1 MPIRA
6 LMVDV
11 DGVVV
16 VQPEPEPEGWATH
29 LERDLGV
36 SKARVQEAFFKPHF
50 DEVVTGRAA
59 LRDRLEP
66 VLAEIAPG
74 VTCDDFIAY
83 WFGNDAYLDHALLE
97 QIDALRTGGL
107 RAELATVQE
116 HERAAY
122 LWSTLGLKDHFDAI
136 HYAAELGATKP
147 SPEFFRAIEA
157 RSGYAGQDIFF
168 IDDKAANI
176 DAARA
181 LGWHAAVWDG
191 SCTVVDLMTEAGVW
205 PAE

>member
-1 MPIRA
+1 MPIKV

-16 VQPEPEPEGWATH
+16 VQPEPEGWAAN

-36 SKARVQEAFFKPHF
+36 SKAKVQEAFFAPHF
-50 DEVVTGRAA
+50 DEIVTGRAA
-59 LRDRLEP
+59 LRDRLAP
-66 VLAEIAPG
+66 VLAQIAPG

-83 WFGNDAYLDHALLE
+83 WFGNDAHLDLGLLD
-97 QIDALRTGGL
+97 QIDALRAKGL

-122 LWSTLGLKDHFDAI
+122 LWTTIGLKDHFDAI
-136 HYAAELGATKP
+136 HYAAELGASKP
-147 SPEFFRAIEA
+147 SPAFFHAIEA
-157 RSGYAGQDIFF
+157 RSGYGGRDIFF
-168 IDDKAANI
+168 IDDKVANI

-181 LGWHAAVWDG
+181 LGWHGAVWDG
-191 SCTVVDLMTEAGVW
+191 SRTVIDLMAEAGVW
-205 PAE
+205 PAA

>member
-16 VQPEPEPEGWATH
+16 VQPEPEGWAAN

-36 SKARVQEAFFKPHF
+36 SKAKVQQAFFAPHF
-50 DEVVTGRAA
+50 DEIVTGRAA
-59 LRDRLEP
+59 LRDRLAP

-74 VTCDDFIAY
+74 VSCEVFIAY
-83 WFGNDAYLDHALLE
+83 WFGNDAHLDDSLLA
-97 QIDALRTGGL
+97 QIDALRAKGL

-122 LWSTLGLKDHFDAI
+122 LWTTLSLKDHFDAI

-147 SPEFFRAIEA
+147 SPAFFQAIEA
-157 RSGYAGQDIFF
+157 RSGCSGADIFF

-181 LGWHAAVWDG
+181 LDWHAAVWDG
-191 SCTVVDLMTEAGVW
+191 SRTVVDLMTEAGVW
-205 PAE
+205 PAA

>member
-1 MPIRA
+1 MPVRA

-16 VQPEPEPEGWATH
+16 VQPDLEGWAAN

-36 SKARVQEAFFKPHF
+36 SKARVQEAFFAPHF

-59 LRDRLEP
+59 LRDRLAP
-66 VLAEIAPG
+66 VLADIAPG
-74 VTCDDFIAY
+74 VTCDDFIDY
-83 WFGNDAYLDHALLE
+83 WFGNDAYLDHGLLN
-97 QIDALRTGGL
+97 QIDALRAKGI

-122 LWSTLGLKDHFDAI
+122 LWTTLGLKDHFDAI
-136 HYAAELGATKP
+136 HYAAELGAAKP
-147 SPEFFRAIEA
+147 SPEFFHAVEA
-157 RSGYAGQDIFF
+157 RSGYAAADIFF

-181 LGWHAAVWDG
+181 LGWNAAVWDG
-191 SCTVVDLMTEAGVW
+191 SRTVVDLMTEAGVW
-205 PAE
+205 PVV